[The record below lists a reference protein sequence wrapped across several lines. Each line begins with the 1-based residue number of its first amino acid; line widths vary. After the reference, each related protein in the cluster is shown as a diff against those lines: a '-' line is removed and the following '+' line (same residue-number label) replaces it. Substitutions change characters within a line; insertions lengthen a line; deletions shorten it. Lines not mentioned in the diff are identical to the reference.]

1 MSLLWTLL
9 FRRIIHFQKLTAG
22 HSAEEKVSVELS
34 LCMTSLPESQGMSWK
49 RRLKSC
55 GNWWNPWPNNATQ
68 TQGCQHP
75 SPTPSWGTTDIWWM
89 LREKE
94 QFSLRR
100 YWLYGIQGL
109 FRGYLKSEV
118 RGGERLYHGHLVWA
132 APSVFTLRLK
142 IQQRTDCEF
151 VNLLLILVCS
161 PGCLW
166 TWCNSPA
173 LACLVQGL

>member
-118 RGGERLYHGHLVWA
+118 RGGGERETVSWA
-132 APSVFTLRLK
+132 PGMGGPIGFHTKTENSTENRLW
-142 IQQRTDCEF
+142 
-151 VNLLLILVCS
+151 VC
-161 PGCLW
+161 
-166 TWCNSPA
+166 
-173 LACLVQGL
+173 